1 MRIASILTAVF
12 AAVALYALVIE
23 REAVLA
29 FARSAFGS
37 ENTDDAVSQQRRGTG
52 ASAEIASVEADEAD
66 SAFVDDDKSVRVTAI
81 RSLATPVESGV
92 TVRGQ
97 TEAMRYVDVRSQVS
111 GIVTSDPLRNGS
123 FVSQG
128 QTICQIDPGASTANL
143 MEAEAR
149 LQEARLNART
159 ALSLA
164 EGGFATEARKNS
176 AVAALESAEA
186 AFERAQLAIQA
197 LKMTAPFDGLLGS
210 DTAELGS
217 LLQPGSLCARIIQ
230 FDPIKVVAYISE
242 LEVERIE
249 IGYPATVRFLSGR
262 TATGTVSYI
271 SRSADSKTRTFRLE
285 LTIPN
290 SELLIRDGSAAEV
303 TVVTERALAHFIPQS
318 ALTLNDAGVLGVRT
332 VVTDVARFV
341 PVRFIRDATTGV
353 WVGGLPEQ
361 SDIIVVGH
369 EYVIDG
375 TPVAATY
382 REAAL

>member
-1 MRIASILTAVF
+1 MRILSILTAVF

-23 REAVLA
+23 REAVLT
-29 FARSAFGS
+29 FARGALDTDI
-37 ENTDDAVSQQRRGTG
+37 TDDTAPQRQQETG
-52 ASAEIASVEADEAD
+52 AFVELAAVEADSVAEGSD
-66 SAFVDDDKSVRVTAI
+66 NSVRVTAI

-111 GIVTSDPLRNGS
+111 GIVISDPLRKGA
-123 FVSQG
+123 FVSEG
-128 QTICQIDPGASTANL
+128 ETICQIDPGTSTANY
-143 MEAEAR
+143 MEADAR

-159 ALSLA
+159 ASSLA
-164 EGGFATEARKNS
+164 EGGFATETRKNS
-176 AVAALESAEA
+176 AIAALESAEA
-186 AFERAQLAIQA
+186 AYERARLAIQA
-197 LKMTAPFDGLLGS
+197 LKMIAPFDGLLES

-242 LEVERIE
+242 LEVEQIRI
-249 IGYPATVRFLSGR
+249 GDPAAVRFLSGR

-271 SRSADSKTRTFRLE
+271 SRSADSKTRTFQLE

-290 SELLIRDGSAAEV
+290 AELSIRDGSAAEV
-303 TVVTERALAHFIPQS
+303 TIVTESALAHFIPQS
-318 ALTLNDAGVLGVRT
+318 ALTLNDAGMLGVRT
-332 VVTDVARFV
+332 VVTNVARFF
-341 PVRFIRDATTGV
+341 PVKFIRDATTGV
-353 WVGGLPEQ
+353 WITGLPEKA
-361 SDIIVVGH
+361 DIIVVGH

-375 TPVAATY
+375 TPVTATY

>member
-1 MRIASILTAVF
+1 MRIVSIMTALF
-12 AAVALYALVIE
+12 AAVALYGLVIE

-29 FARSAFGS
+29 FARSVFDS
-37 ENTDDAVSQQRRGTG
+37 ENTDSADSQQQRETG
-52 ASAEIASVEADEAD
+52 ASPGIPPVEAD
-66 SAFVDDDKSVRVTAI
+66 SGSGDDDNSVRVTAV
-81 RSLATPVESGV
+81 RSRATPVESGV

-97 TEAMRYVDVRSQVS
+97 TEATRYVDVRSQVS
-111 GIVTSDPLRNGS
+111 GIVNSDPLRKGS

-128 QTICQIDPGASTANL
+128 QTICQIDPGSSSANL

-159 ALSLA
+159 ASRLA
-164 EGGFATEARKNS
+164 EGGFATETRKNS

-186 AFERAQLAIQA
+186 AFERALLAIEA
-197 LKMTAPFDGLLGS
+197 LEMTAPFDGLLGS

-249 IGYPATVRFLSGR
+249 IGYPAAVRFLSGR

-290 SELLIRDGSAAEV
+290 AELLIRDGSAAEV

-369 EYVIDG
+369 EYVVDG
-375 TPVAATY
+375 TPVSATY